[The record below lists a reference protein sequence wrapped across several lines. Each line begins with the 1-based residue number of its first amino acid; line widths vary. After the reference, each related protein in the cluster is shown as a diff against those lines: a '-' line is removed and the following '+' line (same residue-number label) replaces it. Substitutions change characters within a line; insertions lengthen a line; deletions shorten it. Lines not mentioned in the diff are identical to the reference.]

1 MVYSKIVHK
10 IRALANDFI
19 PVLKGWDMSL
29 QNIKSSLNKIAKSLD
44 IAHNSREYLIKN
56 TRDVVIFC
64 SQSIIAAH
72 KGDLGMAKKKLQK
85 AERLLST
92 NRKKADLELKRYLV
106 TPEQELVEASAFI
119 AIIEN
124 KSIPSI
130 GTLKVSNQSYILG
143 LLDLIGE
150 LKRHV
155 FDNIR
160 IGKSKEAS
168 RIFELMENLYL
179 YLYPFAIYDK
189 LVKDAR
195 KKLDVNRKLIEDAR
209 SAVTEEVRRANLID
223 SINKFKRNL

>member
-1 MVYSKIVHK
+1 
-10 IRALANDFI
+10 
-19 PVLKGWDMSL
+19 MSL

-44 IAHNSREYLIKN
+44 IAQNSREYLIKN
-56 TRDVVIFC
+56 TRDIVISC

-72 KGDLGMAKKKLQK
+72 KGDLTEAKKKLKK

-92 NRKKADLELKRYLV
+92 NRKKANSDLKRYLL
-106 TPEQELVEASAFI
+106 TPEQELVEASSFI
-119 AIIEN
+119 AILEN
-124 KSIPSI
+124 KPIPSI
-130 GTLKVSNQSYILG
+130 GTLKVSNESYILG

-168 RIFELMENLYL
+168 KIFELMENLYLYMENLYL
-179 YLYPFAIYDK
+179 YLYPFAMYDK
-189 LVKDAR
+189 LVKEAR
-195 KKLDVNRKLIEDAR
+195 KKLDVNRRLIEDAR